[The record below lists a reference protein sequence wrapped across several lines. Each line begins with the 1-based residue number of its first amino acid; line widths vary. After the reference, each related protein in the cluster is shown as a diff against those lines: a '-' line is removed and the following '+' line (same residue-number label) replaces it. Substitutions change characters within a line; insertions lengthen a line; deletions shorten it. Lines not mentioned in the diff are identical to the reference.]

1 MHTPSTS
8 AYQQVKCKYYNKLW
22 GKRFDVFMFQKIAE
36 GTGMSKI
43 SELVSNKDF
52 WVEIFLSTTLK
63 KGDLKITVLYHQDV

>member
-1 MHTPSTS
+1 MS
-8 AYQQVKCKYYNKLW
+8 
-22 GKRFDVFMFQKIAE
+22 QKIAE